1 MGHSS
6 GELSDGLDFLR
17 LTQFFFNLSTLG
29 YFPPQFARAIGH
41 LSLKQLGGP
50 FPPYSFVPERS

>member
-50 FPPYSFVPERS
+50 FPRSE